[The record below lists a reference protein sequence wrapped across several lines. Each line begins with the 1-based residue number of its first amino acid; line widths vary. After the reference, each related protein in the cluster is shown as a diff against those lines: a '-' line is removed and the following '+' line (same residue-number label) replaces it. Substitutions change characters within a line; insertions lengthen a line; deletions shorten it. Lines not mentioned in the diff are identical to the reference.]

1 MSVCP
6 YRRTLALVALSTVLA
21 GPALAAGSSAAQRQ
35 DLHGIW
41 RLNEDLTARMK
52 ESQGREGR
60 PEGRRMDG
68 GMGRRGPGG
77 PGDPGGLPG
86 GLPGGGDFEEPPEK
100 SQHENAAP
108 PLTTLNEVTIEQAAD
123 KVTITDGYGHKRVLW
138 TDNRKA
144 RDEQA
149 PGGPAQ
155 VRAKWDDD
163 GSLVVEVTPAQGPR
177 RTETW
182 LVSNDRKLLYLTVEM
197 ADGRLGGRIR
207 RAYSAAAPG
216 EPAKKPEPKPDGAG

>member
-1 MSVCP
+1 MSAV
-6 YRRTLALVALSTVLA
+6 YRAALAFTAFSTLLA
-21 GPALAAGSSAAQRQ
+21 GPALAASQRQ
-35 DLHGIW
+35 DLHGTW

-52 ESQGREGR
+52 ESQGQEAR
-60 PEGRRMDG
+60 PERRRMDG
-68 GMGRRGPGG
+68 GTGRRGPG
-77 PGDPGGLPG
+77 DPGAGLPG

-100 SQHENAAP
+100 LQRESAP
-108 PLTTLNEVTIEQAAD
+108 PLAAINEVTIEQAAD
-123 KVTITDGYGHKRVLW
+123 KVTITDGHGHKRVLW

-163 GSLVVEVTPAQGPR
+163 GSLVVEVTPAKGPR
-177 RTETW
+177 RTENW

-197 ADGRLGGRIR
+197 EGGRPGSRIR
-207 RAYSAAAPG
+207 RAFSAATPG
-216 EPAKKPEPKPDGAG
+216 EPAKKPETPPDGAG